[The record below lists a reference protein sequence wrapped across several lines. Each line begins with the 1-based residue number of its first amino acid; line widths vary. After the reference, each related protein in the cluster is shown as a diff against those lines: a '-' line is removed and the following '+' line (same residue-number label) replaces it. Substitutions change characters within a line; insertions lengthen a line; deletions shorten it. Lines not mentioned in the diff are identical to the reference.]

1 MTHNDVSYT
10 IEIRYR
16 NCPRPMKWDGESEE
30 EFNSRYK
37 RWETELKEKSF
48 WRALARTGV
57 DSDITRQQHM
67 AIESPLFD
75 NSQNGETELFN
86 LMCNMGVALSKR
98 QHDQKNEIA
107 NLAEV
112 S

>member
-1 MTHNDVSYT
+1 
-10 IEIRYR
+10 
-16 NCPRPMKWDGESEE
+16 MKWDGETDEVFEE
-30 EFNSRYK
+30 RYK
-37 RWETELKEKSF
+37 KWETELKHKSF
-48 WRALARTGV
+48 WRALSRTGV

-67 AIESPLFD
+67 AIESTLFH
-75 NSQNGETELFN
+75 NSQDGATELFN